1 MLQALSHPMLACIA
15 TPSCFRSVIC
25 FLVPSTSTSHSHSHI
40 ALIHCLL
47 RWRTALIIRELENE
61 VEALARG
68 RPHRKQLKEL
78 MAKKEMVSDVFNQ
91 VSWSS

>member
-1 MLQALSHPMLACIA
+1 
-15 TPSCFRSVIC
+15 VIC
-25 FLVPSTSTSHSHSHI
+25 SLVTSHSHSHI
-40 ALIHCLL
+40 AFIPHFL

-68 RPHRKQLKEL
+68 RSHRKQLKEL

-91 VSWSS
+91 VSRSS

>member
-1 MLQALSHPMLACIA
+1 MLIMSNAL
-15 TPSCFRSVIC
+15 PSPPLS
-25 FLVPSTSTSHSHSHI
+25 
-40 ALIHCLL
+40 L
-47 RWRTALIIRELENE
+47 RWRTALIIRELESE

-91 VSWSS
+91 VPLTPKVPEDITT